1 MSSNSLPASPVLATA
16 ADASRYQVKSA
27 TIKIIAK
34 LPSSMSPARPCPGL
48 VDYVL
53 NVEVNGREKIVDL
66 RTDRFEFGDTEDV
79 IVAPVLL
86 YDVLITNAPNVTYVC
101 VEDIWTNSGWLRDN
115 DAHAEFATDQ

>member
-1 MSSNSLPASPVLATA
+1 MSSNSLPVSPVLATA
-16 ADASRYQVKSA
+16 ADASRYQVESA

-34 LPSSMSPARPCPGL
+34 LPSSMSPSHPCPGR

-66 RTDRFEFGDTEDV
+66 RTDRFEFGNIEEI

-86 YDVLITNAPNVTYVC
+86 YDVRITTAPNVTYVC
-101 VEDIWTNSGWLRDN
+101 VEDIWTNRGWLRAN
-115 DAHAEFATDQ
+115 DAYAEFATD